1 MERERAAAPEHR
13 DLGVLLRDTRKGV
26 AALTG
31 STPPVADVRASI
43 TQIAE
48 FEHALGRHF
57 ELEEAEGGFFAYVIE
72 RSPHLAGELER
83 IRNDHGPLRKAIAE
97 IVAASLWAGTS
108 AEAWSGVDT
117 MLDRFA
123 RDLQRHESA
132 EDVVAADALLVD
144 EGGSG

>member
-13 DLGVLLRDTRKGV
+13 DLAVLLRDTRKGV
-26 AALTG
+26 TALTG
-31 STPPVADVRASI
+31 SDPPVADVRPSI
-43 TQIAE
+43 THVAE

-57 ELEEAEGGFFAYVIE
+57 ELEEAEGGFFTHVIE
-72 RSPHLAGELER
+72 RAPHLAGELER
-83 IRNDHGPLRKAIAE
+83 IRNDHGPLRKAMAE
-97 IVAASLWAGTS
+97 IVEASRGAGTS
-108 AEAWSGVDT
+108 AEAWSGIDA